1 MMEGIEMKEI
11 VKGWHEMEMDEKV
24 ERLLDLY
31 LDAREWRRE
40 ESVLLS
46 RFQREIADVRADL
59 QQLRLE
65 TNGFSLKERL
75 ETLDIELKKI
85 AESAYEATEK
95 AG

>member
-1 MMEGIEMKEI
+1 MKEI

-65 TNGFSLKERL
+65 TNGFSLRERL